1 MPLLRN
7 RNFIFIIREREF
19 VRVKRIQTYRR
30 NFMTNEKQMKGG
42 SVISLCTL
50 VSAFTRIV
58 AAEFDAVSTDSAGF
72 GTFSWFDTDSGEHW
86 LTINCGNEGKLS
98 VELYDAVIDE
108 LAMYAI
114 LGYCTYHNIPVH
126 R

>member
-1 MPLLRN
+1 
-7 RNFIFIIREREF
+7 
-19 VRVKRIQTYRR
+19 
-30 NFMTNEKQMKGG
+30 MTNEKQMKGG

-50 VSAFTRIV
+50 ISAFTRIV

-72 GTFSWFDTDSGEHW
+72 GTFSWLDTGSGEYW
-86 LTINCGNEGKLS
+86 LTINCGNEGELS
-98 VELYDAVIDE
+98 VEMYDAAIDE

-114 LGYCTYHNIPVH
+114 LGYCTYHNISVH